1 MFRSSCEVSSRR
13 RTLGMKITGRSLALT
28 YLTLFSL
35 LLSLCG
41 FSTAGAQS
49 RAVEKDPARF
59 VALAAYAQDLN
70 EMARRD
76 SPAAE
81 DYGRGGRGVLR
92 VLARRDGRN
101 NPLLVTDD
109 AAGGRAVVE
118 GLARRIAG
126 GEVPAHLRGKRIF
139 ALDAG
144 RLLADAGGGEEF
156 GQKFAAVLRDVKS
169 ADGRVVLFLENI
181 NGLLAARDE
190 RQARAALD
198 LLAVEVSRGAVRLIG
213 AVSPAAFE
221 LKLAQNEA
229 LKSRLQEIYLDRPEQ
244 SAQAEDEDKAESSD
258 EADSSDKEQSGAAPF
273 VGDKIAPDLRE
284 AVSGAGTSRVSLIL
298 QGDDL
303 KNPPVRDY
311 LKASGARF
319 GGNFDALG
327 AQAVE
332 LPLSAVA
339 GLAERQGVSH
349 LSLDRAMS
357 ALDDGHVATTTGADE
372 VASDIT
378 VSVQSGSLA
387 VQKLDGSGVGIA
399 ILDSGIYAAHRA
411 FLGRDGK
418 SRVIYSQD
426 FTGEGRTDDPYG
438 HGTHV
443 AGLAAGNGQ
452 IAGGVYRGIAPNANI
467 INVRVLDSKGT
478 GTVSGLLKALN
489 WVLANRTAYNIRV
502 VNLSLGMPAVESYR
516 NDPVCR
522 AVRALADA
530 GVVVVV
536 AAGNDGKDANGRKI
550 YGQIHSPGDEPS
562 ALTVGA
568 SNTFG
573 TDTRA
578 DDTVATYSS
587 RGPTRGYW
595 TDLLGVRH
603 YDNLVKPDLVAPRN
617 KLVSA
622 ESAR

>member
-76 SPAAE
+76 APAAE

-181 NGLLAARDE
+181 DGLLAARDE

-303 KNPPVRDY
+303 KNASVRDY

-319 GGNFDALG
+319 GGSFDALG

-418 SRVIYSQD
+418 SRVIY
-426 FTGEGRTDDPYG
+426 
-438 HGTHV
+438 
-443 AGLAAGNGQ
+443 
-452 IAGGVYRGIAPNANI
+452 
-467 INVRVLDSKGT
+467 
-478 GTVSGLLKALN
+478 
-489 WVLANRTAYNIRV
+489 
-502 VNLSLGMPAVESYR
+502 LSLGMPAVESYR

-603 YDNLVKPDLVAPRN
+603 YDNLVKPDLVAPGN

-622 ESAR
+622 ESASNLRVKKK